1 MKNITA
7 IRLLLLANF
16 ISGIA
21 QGMSMIAV
29 PLYFSTQG
37 QSNWFGVAYMLIT
50 IVTLFWAP
58 YAGTLVDKLNR
69 KHIFIG
75 LNIVIGLS
83 IGSIAL
89 YGWVSGAMP
98 PTLAALV
105 FGLTFWNY
113 GLHYPCFYAFMQEI
127 TEQEHYGKIASYI
140 EVQSQLAAALAGAG
154 ASFLLIGGDY
164 GWIVID
170 AWELHHVFA
179 FDAMTYFVAL
189 GLILFLK
196 FVPIVERHPEEGSTF
211 DRLKAG
217 FNYLKNEPYIFLF
230 GIITYAPFVVVLMHV
245 FNLSPIY
252 VTNHLQEE
260 GNVFAISELFYAL
273 GATISGIAI
282 LKIFRGISF
291 VMAIIIMTIVTALQ
305 FLILMFSPWVW
316 VFYLM
321 SVLLGMTNSGVRVMR
336 VSYLFKIVP
345 NQVMGRANGIF
356 GVSNILFRIL
366 FLGIFALPFFH
377 QSNNVIYAFLI
388 LTIFLMVSASIL
400 ITFYQKFILKN
411 KS

>member
-1 MKNITA
+1 MRNITA

-21 QGMSMIAV
+21 QGISMIAV

-83 IGSIAL
+83 IGTIAL
-89 YGWVSGAMP
+89 YGWLSGSMP

-127 TEQEHYGKIASYI
+127 TEPEHYGKIASYI
-140 EVQSQLAAALAGAG
+140 EVQSQLAAASAGALG
-154 ASFLLIGGDY
+154 SFLLIGGDY
-164 GWIVID
+164 GWIAIE
-170 AWELHHVFA
+170 AWELYHVFA
-179 FDAMTYFVAL
+179 FDALTYLVAL
-189 GLILFLK
+189 GIILLLK
-196 FVPIVERHPEEGSTF
+196 FVPIAERPTEVGSTLQ
-211 DRLKAG
+211 RLKVG
-217 FNYLKNEPYIFLF
+217 WQYLKDQPYILLF
-230 GIITYAPFVVVLMHV
+230 GVITYAPFVVVLMHV
-245 FNLSPIY
+245 FNLAPIY
-252 VTNHLQEE
+252 VTNHLKTE
-260 GNVFAISELFYAL
+260 GHVFAISELFYAL
-273 GATISGIAI
+273 GATLSGIAI
-282 LKIFRGISF
+282 LKIFKGVSF
-291 VMAIIIMTIVTALQ
+291 VTAIIIMILITALE
-305 FLILMFSPWVW
+305 FLVLMFSPWIW
-316 VFYLM
+316 MFYAM
-321 SVLLGMTNSGVRVMR
+321 SLLLGMTNSGTRVMR
-336 VSYLFKIVP
+336 VSYLFKIIP

-388 LTIFLMVSASIL
+388 LTIFLLLAASIL
-400 ITFYQKFILKN
+400 IFFYQKFALKHR
-411 KS
+411 S